1 MEGHA
6 LVECVS
12 GAFAGLGGITADQM
26 AEICT
31 HISETEANA
40 AAAER
45 RTIDRF
51 AVALFETR
59 LGEVVDGIIVAIT
72 SFGAFIRI
80 DDGAADGLL
89 PLHALPDDFYDYHE
103 SNNRLEGR
111 HTGWLFAAGDEVK
124 VKIMDVTAIS
134 GGILLDW
141 VDGGRIDKSASRNQM
156 TRRRRSSSSASH
168 KKAAKQRSSKSKRR

>member
-1 MEGHA
+1 
-6 LVECVS
+6 
-12 GAFAGLGGITADQM
+12 M

-51 AVALFETR
+51 AAALFETE
-59 LGEVVDGIIVAIT
+59 LGETVDGIIVATT
-72 SFGAFIRI
+72 SFGAFVRI

-103 SNNRLEGR
+103 STERIEGR
-111 HTGWLFAAGDEVK
+111 HTGWVFAAGDELK
-124 VKIMDVTAIS
+124 VKITEVTAVS
-134 GGILLDW
+134 GSILLDW
-141 VDGGRIDKSASRNQM
+141 VDGGRIDKNLTIKKASR
-156 TRRRRSSSSASH
+156 RWRSSLSTSR
-168 KKAAKQRSSKSKRR
+168 KKAKKQRSGKSKRR

>member
-1 MEGHA
+1 M
-6 LVECVS
+6 
-12 GAFAGLGGITADQM
+12 
-26 AEICT
+26 

-51 AVALFETR
+51 AAALLETR

-89 PLHALPDDFYDYHE
+89 PLKALPDDFYDYHE

-124 VKIMDVTAIS
+124 VKIIDATAIS
-134 GGILLDW
+134 GGILLAW
-141 VDGGRIDKSASRNQM
+141 VDGGRIDKSASRNQ
-156 TRRRRSSSSASH
+156 TVRNRRSSSSASR
-168 KKAAKQRSSKSKRR
+168 KKVAKQRSSKSKRR